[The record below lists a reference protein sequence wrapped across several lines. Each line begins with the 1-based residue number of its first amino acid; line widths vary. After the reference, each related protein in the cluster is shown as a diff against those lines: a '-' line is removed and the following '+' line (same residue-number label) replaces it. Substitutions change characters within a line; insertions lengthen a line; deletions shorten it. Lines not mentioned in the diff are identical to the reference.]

1 MAIVTSIFMLVLVV
15 MMGGSY
21 YQMQQVSPLQS
32 EVMQT
37 LKELNEA
44 NGENEVLQQQ
54 VRELDLLSRKAYFVK
69 EGQLKL
75 GLFILLAMAGVL
87 VVSLNLYYRGTKT
100 LPDKELDPVDEWM
113 NKSRSRKYITWA
125 SVGAAAVVLA
135 MVALQHVDFGN
146 MMKKVGG
153 GDSPED
159 VAVAQQQT

>member
-1 MAIVTSIFMLVLVV
+1 MLVLIV
-15 MMGGSY
+15 MMGVSY

-44 NGENEVLQQQ
+44 NGDNEALQQQ
-54 VRELDLLSRKAYFVK
+54 VRQLDLLSRKAYFVK
-69 EGQLKL
+69 EGQVKT
-75 GLFILLAMAGVL
+75 GLYILLAMAGVL

-113 NKSRSRKYITWA
+113 NKSRSRKYITWG

-135 MVALQHVDFGN
+135 LVALQHVNVGN
-146 MMKKVGG
+146 LLKKDPVE
-153 GDSPED
+153 S
-159 VAVAQQQT
+159 VAVSQQPTEQSAT

>member
-1 MAIVTSIFMLVLVV
+1 MRKLYRNMAIVTSIFMLVLVV
-15 MMGGSY
+15 MMGVSY

-44 NGENEVLQQQ
+44 NGENEALQQQ
-54 VRELDLLSRKAYFVK
+54 VRQLDLLSRKAYFVK

-125 SVGAAAVVLA
+125 SVGAAAMVLA
-135 MVALQHVDFGN
+135 MVALQNVNVGN
-146 MMKKVGG
+146 LLK
-153 GDSPED
+153 
-159 VAVAQQQT
+159 